1 MNKHA
6 FFWAAPFLVTAAA
19 ALAASPTSGEFVTDP
34 QSQNV
39 QDASTEALTTAGE
52 ILCYMASTRPDLM
65 VNQGTYTALVDR
77 SKCSTS
83 ALSDASNSTQ
93 TTTAGAVS
101 YQTFSMTGTRADN
114 QSPQIG
120 TGHVDWTGDGDGD
133 ISIPIFIRYSQTQA
147 PSASAPNGDMN
158 LVYASRLQDAKVI
171 DGVAFSAGDLFMK
184 GQITTSGTS
193 VSFAETS
200 DFGLPRLYVT
210 RLFVDGNVNA
220 GSGAVTATQW
230 ANSGTTLKTYRFGY
244 NSTHFC
250 RTDEITERC
259 FFRAEN
265 KTLKSVW
272 RYGVYNADGSRFDT
286 GTPGFSVT
294 NTVTGES
301 GWASYWGIWF
311 PTQVLDG
318 ARLAARDGTPYTVK
332 KAGGRLTKFTK
343 TATTLDNIAINRFNV
358 WVSANTSTVNGQQFV
373 QHDSYEMYW
382 DAVNARFVVVGR
394 QDCSNNCY
402 LQTFSKTVSITP
414 AQLNTLTN
422 SWGIHAWS
430 SSVGNIN
437 IPSST
442 LTGSN
447 HGSIT
452 GGVIVSSNTVV
463 LPGDTSVP
471 ATLKC
476 VQNCIDPA
484 LLGGATFLANPQS
497 STPFTAG
504 TAGSGQTAASDV
516 VTYTWSASD
525 YTLKLNGVGVSASSL
540 SAIDTDK
547 LKQSNYRW
555 GINGGVLA
563 DGTGNHFSS
572 GGAFDCDAAGSG
584 TALCES
590 TGIAKV
596 STYYRFETGLN
607 DWNTSTFLTEEDGTY
622 LKFSAP
628 IKMAYTVPNDSAL
641 YGDYSGARMNLD
653 FMGFGDLN
661 GVPGRCISPENNE
674 EVSCDSNSRWYPA
687 FTLPDGA
694 EITAPAGTAG
704 GTDKY
709 VKYLDRELRFMRDPN
724 ATAASLGITF
734 GDLTALPDE
743 KDNTTVADDPS
754 NASSPVFAGA
764 WDANRFKVP
773 PKVIQGELQ

>member
-6 FFWAAPFLVTAAA
+6 YFLAGPLFVTAAA
-19 ALAASPTSGEFVTDP
+19 VAAPPTSGEFVTDP

-39 QDASTEALTTAGE
+39 QDASTEALTTASE
-52 ILCYMASTRPDLM
+52 ILCYLANTRPDLM

-83 ALSDASNSTQ
+83 ALSDASNSSQ

-120 TGHVDWTGDGDGD
+120 IGHVDWTGDGDGAT
-133 ISIPIFIRYSQTQA
+133 SIPIFIHYSQTQA
-147 PSASAPNGDMN
+147 PSASAPNGDMS
-158 LVYASRLQDAKVI
+158 LVYASRLQDARVI

-200 DFGLPRLYVT
+200 DFGLVPKYVT

-220 GSGAVTATQW
+220 GAGAVTATQW
-230 ANSGTTLKTYRFGY
+230 TNSGSSPKTYRFGY

-250 RTDEITERC
+250 RTDGSNEQC
-259 FFRAEN
+259 FFRDED

-272 RYGVYNADGSRFDT
+272 RYGVYNADGSRFDA
-286 GTPGFSVT
+286 GTPGFSVRNAAT
-294 NTVTGES
+294 SEQ

-311 PTQVLDG
+311 PTAVSGGEQLVSN
-318 ARLAARDGTPYTVK
+318 DGTSYTVK

-343 TATTLDNIAINRFNV
+343 TLTTLNNIALNRFNV
-358 WVSANTSTVNGQQFV
+358 WISAANQQLT
-373 QHDSYEMYW
+373 QNSSYEMYW
-382 DAVNARFVVVGR
+382 DDTRGASGVFVVVGK
-394 QDCSNNCY
+394 QVCGNTGCFQQKLSSEIEV
-402 LQTFSKTVSITP
+402 T
-414 AQLNTLTN
+414 AAELNTLTN
-422 SWGIHAWS
+422 SWGVSAWS
-430 SSVGNIN
+430 SSLGNIN
-437 IPSST
+437 VPAST
-442 LTGSN
+442 LADASPGTAV
-447 HGSIT
+447 
-452 GGVIVSSNTVV
+452 GGVSVSSNTVV

-471 ATLKC
+471 TTLKC

-484 LLGGATFLANPQS
+484 LLGGLTFLANPQS
-497 STPFTAG
+497 SSPFTTG

-516 VTYTWSASD
+516 VTYTWSATD
-525 YTLKLNGVGVSASSL
+525 YTLKLNGVDVSASSL
-540 SAIDTDK
+540 SGIDTEK

-555 GINGGVLA
+555 GIHGGVLA
-563 DGTGNHFSS
+563 DGSGNHFSP

-584 TALCES
+584 TDLCES
-590 TGIAKV
+590 TGIDKV

-607 DWNTSTFLTEEDGTY
+607 DWNTSTFLTKADGTY
-622 LKFSAP
+622 LAFSAP
-628 IKMAYTVPNDSAL
+628 IKMAYTVPNDTTV
-641 YGDYSGARMNLD
+641 YGEYSGARMSLE
-653 FMGFGDLN
+653 FSGFGDLN
-661 GVPGRCISPENNE
+661 GIPGRCISPDTNE
-674 EVSCDSNSRWYPA
+674 EVSCDSDSRWYPV

-704 GTDKY
+704 GTVKY
-709 VKYLDRELRFMRDPN
+709 VKYLDRELRFKRDPN
-724 ATAASLGITF
+724 VTAAMLGITF
-734 GDLTALPDE
+734 GDLTSLPDE

-764 WDANRFKVP
+764 WDANRFKVA
-773 PKVIQGELQ
+773 PKVIHGEPQ